1 MLLVVFVGSFILL
14 GRWQWTRAM
23 SSTGGAQNLI
33 YALQWWTF
41 ALVVVYGWWRMLR
54 DELHPVMPAAVSSSY
69 DESLPPSLQRHKPL
83 PPITREEDDE
93 LAAYNEYLAW
103 LNANPRR

>member
-1 MLLVVFVGSFILL
+1 MLVVLVASFSFL

-41 ALVVVYGWWRMLR
+41 ALVVIYGWWRMVR
-54 DELHPVMPAAVSSSY
+54 DELHPVTPAAILPMY

-83 PPITREEDDE
+83 PPTRPEEDDE
-93 LAAYNEYLAW
+93 LAAYNDYLAW
-103 LNANPRR
+103 LNANPRN